1 MSEQLKNALG
11 KFWSKL
17 QSVQTIVGVVMA
29 VDETKATCDVKP
41 ANGSAEYYDVRLRA
55 VADSGNAG
63 IIPIPVIG
71 SYVLIGVIGKG
82 DNDAVVLLIEM
93 IKKYTIICTDIN
105 LNGDLNGGLVMVNPL
120 LSSINRLEAQVN
132 ELTALYN
139 SHVHAANNTPTES
152 LLTTSIS
159 PVTTLSDIENK
170 SVKHG

>member
-1 MSEQLKNALG
+1 MSDKLKKTLG
-11 KFWSKL
+11 NFWSKL
-17 QSVQTIVGVVMA
+17 QSVQTIVCVVMA

-41 ANGSAEYYDVRLRA
+41 ANGSAEYFDVRLRA

-120 LSSINRLEAQVN
+120 LNSINRLEAQVN
-132 ELTALYN
+132 QLTALYN
-139 SHVHAANNTPTES
+139 SHVHTANNTPTVS

-159 PVTTLSDIENK
+159 PVTQLSDLENK